1 MASLFQDIDRRV
13 VPNWRSYKDTCAIGE
28 LGYYN
33 LRPAGGQLFTMD
45 EYVNDWRDNRD
56 VLFAGELIC
65 AAVSNNQIER
75 EEVTDAATFILKN
88 KHKASEVQIKLAGCV
103 IRDAEQSQD
112 IIAGNGLLDKLLGT
126 EKIVGDIILLK
137 ERIRQY
143 PYNPILY
150 VEISR
155 CYLLLG
161 QIEKAK
167 RMMSIARQLGTHN
180 RYVTRSAARFYLDID
195 DKESAHDVI
204 VRNEMVKDDPWL
216 LASEISVSL
225 VRERFSKNIKK
236 SAGMLSSSQFDAFSL
251 SELASTLGTVELLD
265 GSIKKS
271 RNYFRQALILPNDNS
286 FAQAEWAKAHKISL
300 DITGAQAKQVQRN
313 YEAQSLYKFYTDQF
327 EDALEE
333 SIEWLYDMPF
343 SMDAALVGSEVAYMQ
358 LKKYDVAEKILRVGL
373 KSRPTDPVL
382 LNNLAYAYALD
393 GKLDEAEK
401 QLKIIDSLKKDEKK
415 ESTEVCSKATR
426 GLVAYR
432 RKNIEEG
439 RRLYLDAARMTK
451 DLDMDI
457 EFNQN
462 ALLNFF
468 REELRA
474 AEGKLPEDDMVYIE
488 NYVKSINE
496 HPNMKYITALKKD
509 VMAWLNNRTVEMG
522 KDVK

>member
-1 MASLFQDIDRRV
+1 
-13 VPNWRSYKDTCAIGE
+13 
-28 LGYYN
+28 
-33 LRPAGGQLFTMD
+33 
-45 EYVNDWRDNRD
+45 
-56 VLFAGELIC
+56 
-65 AAVSNNQIER
+65 
-75 EEVTDAATFILKN
+75 
-88 KHKASEVQIKLAGCV
+88 
-103 IRDAEQSQD
+103 
-112 IIAGNGLLDKLLGT
+112 
-126 EKIVGDIILLK
+126 
-137 ERIRQY
+137 
-143 PYNPILY
+143 
-150 VEISR
+150 
-155 CYLLLG
+155 
-161 QIEKAK
+161 
-167 RMMSIARQLGTHN
+167 
-180 RYVTRSAARFYLDID
+180 VTRSAARFYLDID

-382 LNNLAYAYALD
+382 LNNLAYAYA
-393 GKLDEAEK
+393 
-401 QLKIIDSLKKDEKK
+401 
-415 ESTEVCSKATR
+415 
-426 GLVAYR
+426 
-432 RKNIEEG
+432 
-439 RRLYLDAARMTK
+439 
-451 DLDMDI
+451 
-457 EFNQN
+457 
-462 ALLNFF
+462 
-468 REELRA
+468 
-474 AEGKLPEDDMVYIE
+474 
-488 NYVKSINE
+488 
-496 HPNMKYITALKKD
+496 
-509 VMAWLNNRTVEMG
+509 
-522 KDVK
+522 